1 MTKMLWE
8 IILLVLAAV
17 VLARSSIYA
26 IEKLT
31 HIAMQLR
38 ASEYLVGFIIMAV
51 ATSLPELTVGIVDA
65 VTTTNPTLSLGNIL
79 GANILNLTLV
89 LGVAALVA
97 GNLRLE
103 IQVRNREVF
112 YMDLIAV
119 IPLIFLTD
127 GRLTRLEGI
136 VLLLLFVLYMYILA
150 FHSQEYH
157 KVYKNHRRPR
167 ELWVDLGLF
176 ALALLVLVGSARVL
190 VGSAESLAKL
200 LGMPDV
206 LIGILLVSLST
217 TLPEL
222 STSISGAL
230 RRQGGLVMGNLIGS
244 VVTNSTLVL
253 GLVALINP
261 ITIQVPEIFGASAI
275 TLVITLI
282 FFTVFVRSQYLISRL
297 EALALILGYI
307 SYVFSIEFFSLIR

>member
-1 MTKMLWE
+1 MTEMIWE
-8 IILLVLAAV
+8 IVTLVLAAA

-31 HIAMQLR
+31 HIAIKLR
-38 ASEYLVGFIIMAV
+38 VSEYLVGFIIMAV
-51 ATSLPELTVGIVDA
+51 ATSLPELTVGVVDA
-65 VTTTNPTLSLGNIL
+65 VRTANPTLSLGNVL

-89 LGVAALVA
+89 LGVATLVA

-103 IQVRNREVF
+103 IQVRDREVF